1 MLVARL
7 RLRDFRGYAAAEV
20 RLGPGLTVVHG
31 RNGAGKT
38 NLLEALYF
46 GCTGRSCRTSNER
59 EVVRF
64 GAQAAR
70 VEVPT
75 RDPDG
80 RDHELAVGLPA
91 RASRSACGSTARTV
105 ERLSDASAR
114 PLVSVF
120 LPDRLELVK
129 GPPALRRRHLDQ
141 VVAAIWPA
149 RARSRAARTRRRSP
163 SATRSSRRIR
173 AGRASRSSLPAWD
186 AELARHGIALR
197 DDRAATV
204 ELLAAP
210 FTAAAAELGLTGEAT
225 LRYRPR
231 STAPDA
237 ETLAAELAERVDSDL
252 ERGFTGH
259 GPHRD
264 DLVLARDGR
273 ELRAYGSQGEQRMGL
288 LALLLAERDVL
299 ADERGA
305 PPLLLLDDVM
315 SELDSGRRGLLAER
329 LGARG
334 QALVTTTDL
343 GHVPG
348 ADTPDVTRL
357 RVVDGTVARRGDE
370 GVARGMRHRR
380 APRPLAGAVGAL
392 AETPAAGHRAGVGA
406 GGLGGRGRPRD
417 RPRGT
422 PRRGA
427 GGHRHGGLHVVRLGT
442 GDRPHGPRAVRSAE
456 RPSRPRAG
464 DRAPRAPRAGATVDR
479 DGSRDLCA
487 ICSTFGTL

>member
-1 MLVARL
+1 MVVSRL

-20 RLGPGLTVVHG
+20 RLGAGLTVVHG

-64 GAQAAR
+64 GANAAR
-70 VEVPT
+70 VEVST

-80 RDHELAVGLPA
+80 RDHELAVGFQPGEPKRMRVDGA
-91 RASRSACGSTARTV
+91 PV

-114 PLVSVF
+114 PLISVF

-129 GPPALRRRHLDQ
+129 GPPALRRSHVDQ
-141 VVAAIWPA
+141 VVAAMWPA
-149 RARSRAARTRRRSP
+149 RADVRRQYSQALAQRN
-163 SATRSSRRIR
+163 ALLTRIR

-197 DDRAATV
+197 NDRSAAV

-210 FTAAAAELGLTGEAT
+210 FTAAAGELGLTGEAT

-231 STAPDA
+231 STAADPEA
-237 ETLAAELAERVDSDL
+237 LAAELAERVDADL
-252 ERGFTGH
+252 ERGFTSH

-299 ADERGA
+299 AEERGA

-315 SELDSGRRGLLAER
+315 SELDGGRRGLLAAR

-348 ADTPDVTRL
+348 AETPGVTRL
-357 RVVDGTVARRGDE
+357 RVVDGTVSGDDE
-370 GVARGMRHRR
+370 AE
-380 APRPLAGAVGAL
+380 AL
-392 AETPAAGHRAGVGA
+392 AA
-406 GGLGGRGRPRD
+406 
-417 RPRGT
+417 
-422 PRRGA
+422 
-427 GGHRHGGLHVVRLGT
+427 
-442 GDRPHGPRAVRSAE
+442 
-456 RPSRPRAG
+456 
-464 DRAPRAPRAGATVDR
+464 
-479 DGSRDLCA
+479 
-487 ICSTFGTL
+487 